1 MLARLALLFVLSIG
15 AVAGPTAAQVV
26 TAEAEPR
33 GIPTIAP
40 LIDAVDDAVVNI
52 AVVPERPA

>member
-1 MLARLALLFVLSIG
+1 LLFILSIG

-26 TAEAEPR
+26 TAEAESR

-40 LIDAVDDAVVNI
+40 LIDAVDDAVFNI